1 MNEINFNIEETEKI
15 DLSMDVGIKEV
26 YPPIEDLKVTP
37 SKEQQIF
44 NHENSYGYDN
54 VTVEPINLQDK
65 SITIKSNGTQEIVSD
80 EGYDGLNQV
89 KVITQI
95 DGGGSGMNNY
105 STEEIVIGTWIDNK
119 PLYRKVIS
127 VDVSS
132 FTTEVNNIDYDFST
146 LDMAIDV
153 RAILERQFNIIEVI
167 PRTAS
172 SKNIDKW
179 YGGIQ
184 LDKTG
189 NKFIVELGTT
199 LIERVNKGYRFYII
213 FEYTKTTD

>member
-95 DGGGSGMNNY
+95 DGGGSMNNY
-105 STEEIVIGTWIDNK
+105 STEETVIGTWIDGK
-119 PLYRKVIS
+119 PIYRKVVNYGNLNSVQGTKSVEHGISDIDTITNINGICYEVNFAFNIPFAPTVYMFAGITYAIRVDKTNIHIYVSDDRS
-127 VDVSS
+127 VD
-132 FTTEVNNIDYDFST
+132 T
-146 LDMAIDV
+146 AIV
-153 RAILERQFNIIEVI
+153 TI
-167 PRTAS
+167 
-172 SKNIDKW
+172 
-179 YGGIQ
+179 
-184 LDKTG
+184 
-189 NKFIVELGTT
+189 
-199 LIERVNKGYRFYII
+199 
-213 FEYTKTTD
+213 EYTKTTD